1 MSHRSTLSA
10 TLAASLLLATA
21 CGPSAKPA
29 ATPASPTPTTEA
41 PQEPAAPAQEAKPV
55 EAAKPTP
62 PRPPEAWLQEKCAGH
77 LTAAREKLAQLK
89 DGSKREGLAVLEL
102 FNDLQIELNNASTVS
117 GLLSQVHPLAAVR
130 DAGDKCTHDVDALNT
145 EINLD
150 RAVYD
155 VVKAVDAKGL
165 DAEAQRMLE
174 RTLRDFRRAGVDKD
188 DKTRARLKEI
198 SDRETIVGQTFDK
211 AIRDDVRSV
220 KLKPAQLAG
229 LPQDWIDA
237 HKPDAD
243 GNVVVNTDYPDYVPF
258 RTYAS
263 DSKARSELYQVYM
276 NRAWPQNDEVFKE
289 LLALRQEKAKLLG
302 YKNWADYNAED
313 KMIKHGDAIATFV
326 DKITA
331 ASDHAAK
338 RDYAVLLERKKK
350 DDPKATAV
358 DGSEYLYYEELVRR
372 EKYSFNAQEAR
383 KYFDFKQTEAGLL
396 SVTGTLFGIEYKP
409 ATDAQKWAPDV
420 DVYDVFLAGGG
431 EKIGRIYLDLHP
443 REGKYK
449 HAAQFTMVSGVTGK
463 QLPEGAL
470 VCNFPTGLMEHDDV
484 VTMFH
489 EFGHL
494 MHHVLAGKHKWVRF
508 SGVATE
514 WDFVEAPSQMLEEWA
529 WDVNVL
535 QTFAKD
541 DKGTPIPADLVKRMR
556 AAKEFGKG
564 YWVRTQMFYA
574 ALSLAYHRMDA
585 AKVDSTKVVQ
595 ELQHKYSVFPYVK
608 DTHFQAA
615 FGHLNGYSSGYY
627 TYMWSLV
634 IAKDLLSAFQKN
646 GMMDTKTSYKYRDT
660 VLVPGGAK
668 DAADL
673 VKDFLGRPYGF
684 DSFKHWLDK
693 V

>member
-1 MSHRSTLSA
+1 MSSHRS
-10 TLAASLLLATA
+10 LAAAFLMLTTA
-21 CGPSAKPA
+21 CGSPSR
-29 ATPASPTPTTEA
+29 PASAPTTPTPVTPE
-41 PQEPAAPAQEAKPV
+41 EPAAPVKEATPV
-55 EAAKPTP
+55 EAAPPTP
-62 PRPPEAWLQEKCAGH
+62 THPEAWLQDKCAGH
-77 LTAAREKLAQLK
+77 LEAARAKLVQLK
-89 DGSKREGLAVLEL
+89 DGSKREALATLEL
-102 FNDLQIELNNASTVS
+102 FNDLQVELNNAGTVS
-117 GLLSQVHPLAAVR
+117 GQLSQVHPIAAVR
-130 DAGDKCTHDVDALNT
+130 DAGDKCTQQVDALNT

-150 RAVYD
+150 RAVYEA
-155 VVKAVDAKGL
+155 VKAVDPKGL
-165 DAEAQRMLE
+165 DAEAKRMLE
-174 RTLRDFRRAGVDKD
+174 HTLRDFRRAGVDKD

-198 SDRETIVGQTFDK
+198 SDRDTLVGQKFNNQ
-211 AIRDDVRSV
+211 IRDDVRTV
-220 KLKPAQLAG
+220 KLKPAQLTG

-237 HKPDAD
+237 HKPDAE
-243 GNVVVNTDYPDYVPF
+243 GNVIVNTDYPDYVPF

-263 DSKARSELYQVYM
+263 DSKARSDLYQVYM
-276 NRAWPQNDEVFKE
+276 NRGWPQNDEVFKE

-313 KMIKHGDAIATFV
+313 KMIKNGDAIATFV
-326 DKITA
+326 DKITH
-331 ASDHAAK
+331 ASDKAAR
-338 RDYAVLLERKKK
+338 RDYAVLLKRKQK

-372 EKYSFNAQEAR
+372 EQYAFNAQEAR

-409 ATDAQKWAPDV
+409 ATDANKWSPDV
-420 DVYDVFLAGGG
+420 DVFDVFQGG

-449 HAAQFTMVSGVTGK
+449 HAAQFTMVSGVAGK

-494 MHHVLAGKHKWVRF
+494 MHHVLAGRHKWVRF

-529 WDVNVL
+529 WDANVL

-585 AKVDSTKVVQ
+585 AKVDTTKVVQ
-595 ELQHKYSVFPYVK
+595 ELQAKYSVFPYVK

-660 VLVPGGAK
+660 VLAPGGSK

>member
-1 MSHRSTLSA
+1 M
-10 TLAASLLLATA
+10 
-21 CGPSAKPA
+21 
-29 ATPASPTPTTEA
+29 
-41 PQEPAAPAQEAKPV
+41 
-55 EAAKPTP
+55 EAAKPMP
-62 PRPPEAWLQEKCAGH
+62 PRPPEAWLQDQCAGH
-77 LTAAREKLAQLK
+77 LDAARTKLAQLK
-89 DGSKREGLAVLEL
+89 DGSQREPMATLEL
-102 FNDLQIELNNASTVS
+102 FNDLSVELDNAGQIS
-117 GLLSQVHPLAAVR
+117 GLYSQVHPVAAVR
-130 DAGDKCTHDVDALNT
+130 EAGDKCTQDVDKLST
-145 EINLD
+145 EIKLD
-150 RAVYD
+150 RAVYEAI
-155 VVKAVDAKGL
+155 KAVDAKGL
-165 DAEAQRMLE
+165 DAEARRMLE
-174 RTLRDFRRAGVDKD
+174 LTLRDFRRAGVDKD
-188 DKTRARLKEI
+188 DKTRARLKEL
-198 SDRETIVGQTFDK
+198 SERETIVGQHFSNN
-211 AIRDDVRSV
+211 IREDVRSV
-220 KLKPAQLAG
+220 KLKPEQLAG

-243 GNVVVNTDYPDYVPF
+243 GNVVVNTDYPDWLPF
-258 RTYAS
+258 RTYAR
-263 DSKARSELYQVYM
+263 DGKARTELFMVYM
-276 NRAWPQNDEVFKE
+276 NRGWPQNDEVFKE
-289 LLALRQEKAKLLG
+289 LLALRQEKAHLLG
-302 YKNWADYNAED
+302 YKDWADYDAEI
-313 KMIKHGDAIATFV
+313 KMIKNGDAIQVFV
-326 DKITA
+326 DKISK
-331 ASDHAAK
+331 ASDKAAK
-338 RDYAVLLERKKK
+338 RDYAVLLARKKK

-358 DGSEYLYYEELVRR
+358 DGTEAVYYEDLVRK
-372 EKYSFNAQEAR
+372 EQYAFDAQEVR
-383 KYFDFKQTEAGLL
+383 KYFDFKSTQAGLL

-409 ATDAQKWAPDV
+409 ATDAEKWSPDV
-420 DVYDVFLAGGG
+420 DAFDVFQGG

-449 HAAQFTMVSGVTGK
+449 HAAQFTLRSGVAGK

-484 VTMFH
+484 VTLFH

-494 MHHVLAGKHKWVRF
+494 MHHVLAGRHKWVRF

-541 DKGTPIPADLVKRMR
+541 DKATPIPADIVKRMR

-574 ALSLAYHRMDA
+574 ALSLRYHRMDLEA
-585 AKVDSTKVVQ
+585 FDSTKVVE
-595 ELQHKYSVFPYVK
+595 ELQKKYSVFPYVK

-634 IAKDLLSAFQKN
+634 IAKDLFSAFQKA

-660 VLVPGGAK
+660 VLVPGGSK
-668 DAADL
+668 DAANL

-684 DSFKHWLDK
+684 ESFKKWLDQ

>member
-1 MSHRSTLSA
+1 MRYRP
-10 TLAASLLLATA
+10 LAATFVLLLTA
-21 CGPSAKPA
+21 CPSGGKTTQTAP
-29 ATPASPTPTTEA
+29 TTPTPVA
-41 PQEPAAPAQEAKPV
+41 PEEPAAPVKEATPV

-62 PRPPEAWLQEKCAGH
+62 PHPPEAWLKDKCAGH
-77 LTAAREKLAQLK
+77 LAAARAKLAQLK
-89 DGSKREGLAVLEL
+89 DGSKREALATLEL
-102 FNDLQIELNNASTVS
+102 FNDLQVELNNASTVS
-117 GLLSQVHPLAAVR
+117 GLLSQVHPIAAVR
-130 DAGDKCTHDVDALNT
+130 DAGDKCTQEVDALNT

-150 RAVYD
+150 RAVYE
-155 VVKAVDAKGL
+155 VVKGVEPKGL
-165 DAEAQRMLE
+165 DAEAKRMLE
-174 RTLRDFRRAGVDKD
+174 HTLRDFRRAGVDKD
-188 DKTRARLKEI
+188 DQTRARLKEI
-198 SDRETIVGQTFDK
+198 SDRETLVGQKFNNI
-211 AIRDDVRSV
+211 IRDDVRSV

-263 DSKARSELYQVYM
+263 DGHARSDLYQVYM
-276 NRAWPQNDEVFKE
+276 NRGWPQNDEVFKE

-313 KMIKHGDAIATFV
+313 KMIKNGDAIATFV
-326 DKITA
+326 EKITH
-331 ASDHAAK
+331 ASDKAAK
-338 RDYAVLLERKKK
+338 RDYAVLLKRKQK

-409 ATDAQKWAPDV
+409 ATDAQPWSPDV
-420 DVYDVFLAGGG
+420 DAFDVFIAGQGG

-449 HAAQFTMVSGVTGK
+449 HAAQFTLVSGVTGK

-494 MHHVLAGKHKWVRF
+494 MHHVLAGRHKWVRF

-529 WDVNVL
+529 WDASVL
-535 QTFAKD
+535 ATFAKD
-541 DKGTPIPADLVKRMR
+541 ASVNGGGAPIPAELVKRMR

-585 AKVDSTKVVQ
+585 ATVDTTKVVQ
-595 ELQHKYSVFPYVK
+595 ELQAKYSVFPYVK

-660 VLVPGGAK
+660 VLAPGGSK
-668 DAADL
+668 DAAEL